1 MSFSEKSLI
10 TLELPAVLDMLSHE
24 AVSDA
29 AKERALA
36 LTPSADAAEV
46 KRRNSRTIVHVDA
59 VQAWMRVPIKLD
71 NIDTLAVSGHKIHA
85 PKGIA
90 FARGSRRRAEYARAY
105 GHCARAPVR
114 AARARLYR
122 R

>member
-46 KRRNSRTIVHVDA
+46 KRRQEETSAAKTMMTVRQSPSFAGVKDVRASLSRA
-59 VQAWMRVPIKLD
+59 A
-71 NIDTLAVSGHKIHA
+71 
-85 PKGIA
+85 
-90 FARGSRRRAEYARAY
+90 RRRAEYARAY
-105 GHCARAPVR
+105 GHRARAPVR
-114 AARARLYR
+114 AACARLYR